1 MTLQES
7 YEYAVEL
14 SEYYA
19 ESLKEGSITEDFI
32 TGKFLSLVH
41 FIETGEVIV

>member
-7 YEYAVEL
+7 YDYAVEL
-14 SEYYA
+14 SEYYI
-19 ESLKEGSITEDFI
+19 EHLKRGIPSEDYI

-41 FIETGEVIV
+41 FVETGEAVW

>member
-7 YEYAVEL
+7 YDYAVKL

-19 ESLKEGSITEDFI
+19 KSVKKGSPSEDYI

-41 FIETGEVIV
+41 FAETEEAIL